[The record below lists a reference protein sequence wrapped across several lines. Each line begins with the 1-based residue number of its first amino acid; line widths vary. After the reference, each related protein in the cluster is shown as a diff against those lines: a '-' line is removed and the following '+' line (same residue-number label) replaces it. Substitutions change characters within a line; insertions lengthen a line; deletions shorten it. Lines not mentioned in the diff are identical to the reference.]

1 MKSLTALAVLEKAIN
16 AYLSNHPNQGEQFS
30 ELNGKTIAIDIS
42 GVEFKFF
49 IVFSQQGV
57 FLQHHCSGDPDLL
70 IRAPLTTL
78 LNLFK
83 EQDMNQILFSKEME
97 VKGDLMLAQQVKLF
111 FSGVEIEWEYYLS
124 RVIGDAAANEA
135 KRCFDN
141 NKQRVKQFAKRLRG
155 NVIDY
160 LQEESG
166 CLPSK
171 NRAQD
176 LFDSVDNLK
185 NDVAR
190 FEQRVKRLARKR
202 AQDKE

>member
-1 MKSLTALAVLEKAIN
+1 MKSLTALNVLEKAIN
-16 AYLSNHPNQGEQFS
+16 AYLKNHPNDQSQFA
-30 ELNGKTIAIDIS
+30 ELAGKTVAIDIS

-49 IVFSQQGV
+49 IVFAEQGV
-57 FLQHHCSGDPDLL
+57 FLQHHCSGEPDLL

-78 LNLFK
+78 LNLFS
-83 EQDMNQILFSKEME
+83 EQDMNQILFSKDME

-124 RVIGDAAANEA
+124 QIIGDVAANEA
-135 KRCFDN
+135 KRCFEN
-141 NKQRVKQFAKRLRG
+141 NKQRIKQFAKRLRG
-155 NVIDY
+155 NVVDY
-160 LQEESG
+160 LQEERG

-176 LFDSVDNLK
+176 FYDAVDGLK

-190 FEQRVKRLARKR
+190 FEQRVKRLLRKR
-202 AQDKE
+202 AQDKD